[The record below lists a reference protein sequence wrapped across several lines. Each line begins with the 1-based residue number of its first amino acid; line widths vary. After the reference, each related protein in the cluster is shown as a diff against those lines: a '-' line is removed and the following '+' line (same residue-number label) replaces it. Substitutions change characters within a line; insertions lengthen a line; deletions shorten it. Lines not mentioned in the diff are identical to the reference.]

1 MSLFRAALVGS
12 IVALTACATPP
23 DIAPLQASISNRQ
36 ARLAP
41 SLAKGEFGRSVA
53 AAVAR
58 STEVGRSEA
67 DLRESE
73 ANLMAESGAYLPQV
87 SIGLQPGS
95 GIGFGVSSFA
105 AVSQLLFDGGSGA
118 ARRSAAEAR
127 VLGRVAGRVEAGSQ
141 AALAA
146 VQAWADLVTA
156 RRLMAASESSLAA
169 LEETVARIAERSS
182 AGVGTNSEL
191 LTAES
196 RLANE
201 RARVVGAR
209 AEVARAEAVFAELFG
224 QAAPADLALPPA
236 APAVPSAGAAGSPAL
251 QQAEAER
258 VAAEADLAAVKSA
271 LFPAL
276 SVQSSVTDAGMRVGP
291 GVEQSVTPNRA
302 RAARL
307 AAAEARVDAR
317 AVDVDATR
325 RELESRL
332 RILSAE
338 AIAARDRLDAARA
351 ASEANRANLATARD
365 QFDVGRRSLI
375 ELLDAEREALA
386 SEQQRIGAEHDRAMV
401 GYAALAVTGDI
412 LDAFAIRLPR
422 GPGQQGNG
430 KTE

>member
-1 MSLFRAALVGS
+1 MTLFRAALVG
-12 IVALTACATPP
+12 AMLTLAACATPP
-23 DIAPLQASISNRQ
+23 DITPLQASISNRQ
-36 ARLAP
+36 ARLDP
-41 SLAKGEFGRSVA
+41 SLAKGNFGR
-53 AAVAR
+53 AVAQAVTR
-58 STEVGRSEA
+58 STTLGRSEA
-67 DLRESE
+67 ALRESE
-73 ANLMAESGAYLPQV
+73 ANLLAESGAYLPQV

-95 GIGFGVSSFA
+95 GIGFGVSTFA
-105 AVSQLLFDGGSGA
+105 AVSQLVFDGGVGV

-127 VLGRVAGRVEAGSQ
+127 MLGHVAGRVDAGSR

-146 VQAWADLVTA
+146 VQAWADVVTA
-156 RRLMAASESSLAA
+156 RRLVAAAESSLGA
-169 LEETVARIAERSS
+169 LEETVARIAERSD
-182 AGVGTNSEL
+182 AGVGTSSEL
-191 LTAES
+191 LTAQS

-209 AEVARAEAVFAELFG
+209 SEAAKAEAVFAELFG
-224 QAAPADLALPPA
+224 HAAPADLSLPPSAPALPI
-236 APAVPSAGAAGSPAL
+236 AGAAGSPAL

-276 SVQSSVTDAGMRVGP
+276 SMQTSVTDAGVRVGP
-291 GVEQSVTPNRA
+291 GVEQSVSPSRG
-302 RAARL
+302 RAARV

-317 AVDVDATR
+317 TVDLDATR

-332 RILSAE
+332 RILAAESA
-338 AIAARDRLDAARA
+338 AARDRLAATQA
-351 ASEANRANLATARD
+351 AAEANRANLATARD

-412 LDAFAIRLPR
+412 LDAFGITLPPR
-422 GPGQQGNG
+422 PGQTGG
-430 KTE
+430 DRAK